1 MKPQYDVEQ
10 LIANIKRR
18 CTVPTSQI
26 TYTEADFA
34 LIANDELHDTVVP
47 LLMSTREEYFVDY
60 YDVSTT
66 ADGVIPFPEDTVGA
80 KLRSVCY
87 VQQGRPLVLVNLPRI
102 DLDIVA
108 GVGFASMNTL
118 AGFYVQGNDL
128 ILYPNTSVPVGTTI
142 RLYFYKRTLVL
153 APPAQYGQVVSI
165 DAMGLTV
172 QLDYL
177 PTTWIVGTELNAI
190 SSNPGFGV
198 TSLMTITNTSSPS
211 IVVDTVEGLS
221 VGDYVSELGFAA
233 IPQVPIEAH
242 AYLAQCAAVKCL
254 EGLGDR
260 EGMQAAQS
268 KANEMKTNLLI
279 MVSQRVDGSTKKVMN
294 PSGGLRLNAT
304 VGRWGRGWTGGGTY

>member
-26 TYTEADFA
+26 TYSEEDFA

-47 LLMSTREEYFVDY
+47 LMMSTREEYFVDF
-60 YDVSTT
+60 YDVETT
-66 ADGVIPFPEDTVGA
+66 ADNIIPFPEDTVGA

-87 VQQGRPLVLVNLPRI
+87 VQQGSPLVLVNLPRI

-118 AGFYVQGNDL
+118 AGFYIQGNDL
-128 ILYPNTSVPVGTTI
+128 ILYPPTSVPVGTVI
-142 RLYFYKRTLVL
+142 RIYYYKRTLVL

-165 DAMGLTV
+165 DALNLTV

-177 PTTWIVGTELNAI
+177 PTTWDVDTQLNAI
-190 SSNPGFGV
+190 SSVPGFGV
-198 TSLMTITNTSSPS
+198 TSLMTITNTSSPT

-242 AYLAQCAAVKCL
+242 PYLAQCAAVKCL

-268 KANEMKTNLLI
+268 KANEMKMNLLVMI
-279 MVSQRVDGSTKKVMN
+279 SQRVDGSVKKVMN
-294 PSGGLRLNAT
+294 PSGGLRLNAGI
-304 VGRWGRGWTGGGTY
+304 GRSGRGWSGGTF